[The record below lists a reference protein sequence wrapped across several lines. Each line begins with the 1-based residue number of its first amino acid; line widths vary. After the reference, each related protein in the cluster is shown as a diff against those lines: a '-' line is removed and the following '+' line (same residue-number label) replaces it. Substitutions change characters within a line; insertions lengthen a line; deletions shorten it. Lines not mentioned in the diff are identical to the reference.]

1 MALHAL
7 PLRIVHLEDSANDA
21 LLIEALLEEEFHH
34 FTMLQVETKDAYL
47 QAIQDPGL
55 RIVLSDYSLPAYDG
69 LAALADLRERR
80 PELPFIFVSG
90 AMGEDMAVE
99 CMKIGATDYVLKS
112 NLKRLPSAIRRA
124 LSEMDTRLALT
135 DAARVAK
142 VVPWRWDDEDDTWLF
157 GDLVRDIL
165 GYDPTVLTST
175 PGFLRARIHPEDLSH
190 FISAFALAR
199 KRDRLD
205 FDCRVQHAD
214 GRWLWVR
221 WILA

>member
-34 FTMLQVETKDAYL
+34 FSIVQVETQEAYL
-47 QAIQDPGL
+47 EAIQEPGL

-69 LAALADLRERR
+69 LTALADLRALR

-142 VVPWRWDDEDDTWLF
+142 VVPWRWDDENDTCCSA
-157 GDLVRDIL
+157 
-165 GYDPTVLTST
+165 TSSWT
-175 PGFLRARIHPEDLSH
+175 SWATSRAS
-190 FISAFALAR
+190 
-199 KRDRLD
+199 
-205 FDCRVQHAD
+205 
-214 GRWLWVR
+214 
-221 WILA
+221 